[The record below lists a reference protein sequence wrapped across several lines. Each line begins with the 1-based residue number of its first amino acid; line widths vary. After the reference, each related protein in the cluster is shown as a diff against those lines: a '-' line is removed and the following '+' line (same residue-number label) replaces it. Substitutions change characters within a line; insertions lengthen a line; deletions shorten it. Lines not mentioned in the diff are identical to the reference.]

1 MTKID
6 TSTWKEFR
14 VGDIFECETTGG
26 IASKNNLTEGNIP
39 YITRS
44 AENNGVSGT
53 CGNIEKIVRG
63 NCITIGAEGFT
74 AFYQKN
80 DFVAGNK
87 VYTLRHPQM
96 NEIIG
101 LYLSSVLNV
110 LSSKYSFAD
119 ARILDKI
126 KEEKV
131 LLPVKK
137 IDEIDFEYMEVYM
150 KDIEKRVSVTLTALL
165 EVRGKYNI
173 INIKD
178 WRTFKVG
185 DLFEIYPTKSY
196 KKINSA
202 LFNEDGKIPVIV
214 NSAYNNGIGGYTN
227 KLSTESGKI
236 ITFSD
241 TTNADS
247 IFYQDREF
255 VGYSH
260 VQGLHPIGEY
270 AKMWKKESLQFF
282 VTVFKSSAKN
292 KNYDYANKFTRAS
305 ASDLVVYLPCN
316 SEGSPDFKYMEDFTV
331 KNYKSVK
338 SNFQKLMMLINKN

>member
-14 VGDIFECETTGG
+14 VGDIFECETTAG
-26 IASKNNLTEGNIP
+26 IANKNNLVEGNIP

-44 AENNGVSGT
+44 AENNGLSGT
-53 CGNIEKIVRG
+53 CGNIEKIVKG

-96 NEIIG
+96 NETIG
-101 LYLSSVLNV
+101 LYLSSVLNI
-110 LSSKYSFAD
+110 LSSNYSFAD

-126 KEEKV
+126 KEERIR
-131 LLPVKK
+131 LPVKEVE
-137 IDEIDFEYMEVYM
+137 EIDFEYMEKYI
-150 KDIEKRVSVTLTALL
+150 KNIENRVSVSLTALQ
-165 EVRGKYNI
+165 EVQGKNKM
-173 INIKD
+173 INIKE
-178 WRTFKVG
+178 WKSFKIG

-196 KKINSA
+196 KETNNT
-202 LFNEDGKIPVIV
+202 LFNDEGKTPVIV
-214 NSAYNNGIGGYTN
+214 NSSYNNGIGGYTN
-227 KLSTESGKI
+227 KEPTEKAGI

-241 TTNADS
+241 TTTADS
-247 IFYQDREF
+247 IFYQDNDF

-270 AKMWKKESLQFF
+270 KDKWNKNRLQFF
-282 VTVFKSSAKN
+282 VSVFKSSAKN
-292 KNYDYANKFTRAS
+292 KNFDYGNKFTREAAS
-305 ASDLVVYLPCN
+305 NLTVFLPTQLDDSIDFEYMDKYIESVYGGGTLVL
-316 SEGSPDFKYMEDFTV
+316 DTLT
-331 KNYKSVK
+331 
-338 SNFQKLMMLINKN
+338 QII